1 VTDAFDEV
9 EDSLRQDKAGQLWK
23 TYSPWLAGA
32 AVALILAVAGYQ
44 AWRVFQD
51 QAVEADA
58 KTFSKVMDNLDQK
71 DLVAARDGLTKLTA
85 SKTGFAALADHVL
98 AGIDEGNPKL
108 AAEHLQAAVDQ
119 KTGLMSDLALLKLA
133 YVKADTDTLA
143 DLEKRVAPL
152 EKKAGPMAALARELV
167 AAKAAATGDIE
178 RARRDYQALTL
189 DLDAPQALQQRVNQS
204 LSLLPPAPKP
214 AAAAPASGA
223 PATPVLASPA
233 APAPAAP
240 APAAAGKK
248 TP

>member
-1 VTDAFDEV
+1 MTDAFEEV
-9 EDSLRQDKAGQLWK
+9 EESLRHDKAGQLWK

-58 KTFSKVMDNLDQK
+58 KTFSKVMDNLEQK
-71 DLVAARDGLTKLTA
+71 DLTAARDGLTKLSA

-152 EKKAGPMAALARELV
+152 EKKTGPMAALARELV

-189 DLDAPQALQQRVNQS
+189 DLDAPPSLQQRVNQS

-214 AAAAPASGA
+214 AAAA
-223 PATPVLASPA
+223 TPVLTKPVMTKPA